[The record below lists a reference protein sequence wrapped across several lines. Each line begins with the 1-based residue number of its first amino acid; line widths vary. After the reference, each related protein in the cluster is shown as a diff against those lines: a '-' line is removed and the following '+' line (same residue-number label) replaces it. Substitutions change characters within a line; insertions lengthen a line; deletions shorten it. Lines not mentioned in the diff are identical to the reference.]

1 MPITRRFEDSKNY
14 IKFRGQYLV
23 CPNNNRVFDPSDV
36 PVGPAMPFRLKKT
49 SRFPRDINRHRYHPG
64 NRELFKSIFDSP
76 LLVEYDS
83 WIAIAKE
90 DVRDTNIVIK
100 EFLRKDI
107 KPSTSYLIR
116 EKEMWD
122 GNAVL
127 DKVNINNTNT
137 FQYNWYE
144 PEDYITYVNSQ
155 GTQLTLRF
163 DNRHPFHYNI
173 VALDRNGKKI
183 QTQSINSYRME
194 INEES
199 LGPVSQII
207 TCNTDDSNI
216 TYKGVYTFKMVLYN
230 EYGERYMSPLM
241 ILNTK
246 FIMKTQPALES
257 GGEFQF

>member
-1 MPITRRFEDSKNY
+1 MPVTRRFEDSKNY

-36 PVGPAMPFRLKKT
+36 PVGPAMPFWLKKT
-49 SRFPRDINRHRYHPG
+49 SRFPYDSNRNRYHPG

-90 DVRDTNIVIK
+90 DVRDTNTVIK

-107 KPSTSYLIR
+107 KPSTSYEIQ

-127 DKVNINNTNT
+127 DKVRINNY

-144 PEDYITYVNSQ
+144 PRDYITYVNSQ

-163 DNRHPFHYNI
+163 ENRHPFNYNI
-173 VALDRNGKKI
+173 VALDRNGKEI
-183 QTQSINSYRME
+183 QTQDFNTYAME

-216 TYKGVYTFKMVLYN
+216 TYKGVYSFKMVLYN
-230 EYGERYMSPLM
+230 EFGERYMSPQL

-257 GGEFQF
+257 GGEFQFWI